1 MNKKGLK
8 KCIILIILTSYYT
21 TCAGNYLC
29 FGLLMVI
36 RVKFELSTMKWGLL
50 KLFFKHEFFRHFSC
64 FNMMPEN
71 ATPLRCNGYR

>member
-21 TCAGNYLC
+21 TCAGNYLW

-36 RVKFELSTMKWGLL
+36 IVKFELLTMKWGLL
-50 KLFFKHEFFRHFSC
+50 KLLFQ
-64 FNMMPEN
+64 
-71 ATPLRCNGYR
+71 A

>member
-21 TCAGNYLC
+21 TCAGNYLW

-36 RVKFELSTMKWGLL
+36 RVKFELLTMKWGLL
-50 KLFFKHEFFRHFSC
+50 KLLFQ
-64 FNMMPEN
+64 
-71 ATPLRCNGYR
+71 A